1 MQVNAAGVAGTD
13 STFGDEVAVTGLLGR
28 TSLSVGQFHFQTE
41 GFRENN
47 DLQHNIYTV
56 FGQSDLTENL
66 SLQAEYRHRDTDRGD
81 RELQFDLDDFDS
93 TLRDDIE
100 EDVFRVGG
108 RLTPAPG
115 QVGLVSAIYTDR
127 EDRAEFDDG
136 TYEDDLS
143 TKVGQIEG
151 QYQGAFGPLQ
161 LVAGAGRAV
170 ADARLRRSSDE
181 FGRFV
186 DETARRQGERHLSHG
201 EPGADPALDL
211 TARLGYADV
220 DIEPKDD
227 LEPGFEDQ
235 TAWRG

>member
-28 TSLSVGQFHFQTE
+28 TSLSVGQFHYQTD

-47 DLQHNIYTV
+47 DLQNDIYTL

-81 RELQFDLDDFDS
+81 RQLRFDPDIFDP

-108 RLTPAPG
+108 RLTPSPG
-115 QVGLVSAIYTDR
+115 QAGLISAIYTDR
-127 EDRAEFDDG
+127 EDHIDSEAAFKNDRRTD
-136 TYEDDLS
+136 
-143 TKVGQIEG
+143 VGQIEG
-151 QYQGAFGPLQ
+151 QYLGAFGPLR

-170 ADARLRRSSDE
+170 ADSRDRDSRRRVAAR
-181 FGRFV
+181 
-186 DETARRQGERHLSHG
+186 
-201 EPGADPALDL
+201 
-211 TARLGYADV
+211 Y
-220 DIEPKDD
+220 
-227 LEPGFEDQ
+227 
-235 TAWRG
+235 